1 MSTPVQQ
8 TSNSMMNSETH
19 KISLDANKF
28 VENYYR
34 LLENKPESLHELVKT

>member
-8 TSNSMMNSETH
+8 TSNSVMSGETH

-28 VENYYR
+28 VENYYQ